1 MSFDPARRSDTRQPS
16 KSSAL
21 VHSNIRETAGTGKG
35 WKVAGVCKRHIRC
48 VNRPIIRVSPS
59 LVIKSTVLLQHGQQV
74 GRLWGA
80 VRRRACS
87 LHIPLISGYM
97 RATLILLNVWRQNTP
112 TRHRKQLYSRLLPCA
127 SAAPSTSEGSSGT
140 KDQKTNIRKDFEE
153 TRSFSCLSNSPL
165 AFTRFVGSAHHKRDS
180 QDHRRSWKID
190 VSSHVSTAS
199 RMSSR
204 EQRASSFPFT
214 PSLAAILQTTS
225 GVFRSAALPSFIRVL
240 QRRLTWTSVDSFPSI
255 ITLQEQATS
264 SPLFPQF
271 FHLPY

>member
-1 MSFDPARRSDTRQPS
+1 VLQKGLLPAHTTNQWIYESYAGFVECVETELSNETQEAALFSSSPVCPCSSFDFRSF
-16 KSSAL
+16 
-21 VHSNIRETAGTGKG
+21 VGN
-35 WKVAGVCKRHIRC
+35 KR
-48 VNRPIIRVSPS
+48 
-59 LVIKSTVLLQHGQQV
+59 
-74 GRLWGA
+74 
-80 VRRRACS
+80 
-87 LHIPLISGYM
+87 
-97 RATLILLNVWRQNTP
+97 
-112 TRHRKQLYSRLLPCA
+112 
-127 SAAPSTSEGSSGT
+127 SEN
-140 KDQKTNIRKDFEE
+140 KHKKDFEE

-180 QDHRRSWKID
+180 QDCRRSWKSD

-214 PSLAAILQTTS
+214 LSLAAILQTAS
-225 GVFRSAALPSFIRVL
+225 GVFVFQSAALPAFIRVL